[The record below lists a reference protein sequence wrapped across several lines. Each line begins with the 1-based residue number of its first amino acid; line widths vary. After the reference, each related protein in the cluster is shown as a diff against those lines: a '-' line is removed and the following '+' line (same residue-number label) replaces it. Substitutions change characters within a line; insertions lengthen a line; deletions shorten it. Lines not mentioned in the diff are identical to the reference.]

1 MLLKQQ
7 VFIWVLISAV
17 LSSLLLSIDNAGTAF
32 SNDFTSTATA
42 LPQRAVEYLF
52 LESVEGESLDSSRLN
67 DYTSITNPHKYC
79 CKFSTTKSHASV
91 VYYTKNQCIDTFKK
105 VGQELYQL
113 IDIPP
118 SLM

>member
-1 MLLKQQ
+1 MPLKRQI
-7 VFIWVLISAV
+7 FICVLMSAV
-17 LSSLLLSIDNAGTAF
+17 LSSPLLSIDNAGKAF

-42 LPQRAVEYLF
+42 VPQEAVEYLF

-67 DYTSITNPHKYC
+67 YYTSITNPHKYC
-79 CKFSTTKSHASV
+79 CNFSTTKSSV
-91 VYYTKNQCIDTFKK
+91 SLVYYTKNQCIDTFKK

-118 SLM
+118 PLM